1 MKVIFLQNVKKV
13 GQKNEVKEI
22 NDGYAR
28 NFLLPN
34 KLAVEA
40 NPKEL
45 GELRKR
51 LQSKDS
57 EDKKNNKN
65 FNEALEKLKDYTLVL
80 KKKANKEGHLFS
92 GISAKEISSELR
104 KNDIFLDED
113 YIILES
119 PIKKTGSH
127 TIKIK
132 SSSVNLNIEVKD

>member
-40 NPKEL
+40 SPKEL

-65 FNEALEKLKDYTLVL
+65 FNEALEKLKDFTLIL